1 MASKKIGQ
9 RYKSKPRDTCTPRQK
24 AFIAE
29 YVTNGGQK
37 AKACRALKIPYDTV
51 MDWFSDCKPFQR
63 EIEQAESSWYDA
75 LRATMLARAHSKSD
89 TLLIFAL
96 KARHPE
102 LYDDNIRA
110 LNWRQKQLT
119 EGENAAPPQIT
130 FERDVEPDRLKLV
143 EPERPKLLNGTNG
156 HASDKDES

>member
-1 MASKKIGQ
+1 MAYKKTGR
-9 RYKSKPRDTCTPRQK
+9 RYKSVPRTTCTPRQK

-51 MDWFSDCKPFQR
+51 MDWFADCEPFKKEVER
-63 EIEQAESSWYDA
+63 AESSWYDA
-75 LRATMLARAHSKSD
+75 LRATMLARAHAKSD

-102 LYDDNIRA
+102 MYDDNIRA

-119 EGENAAPPQIT
+119 EGNNAAPPQIT
-130 FERDVEPDRLKLV
+130 FERDVEPERLKLV
-143 EPERPKLLNGTNG
+143 EPNLPKLLNGTHGNESG
-156 HASDKDES
+156 EDE